1 MLRFGVDLGGSKIEL
16 IALDDAGSE
25 CYRQRVT
32 TPEGS
37 YEKTLL
43 AIRDLVASAEA
54 ELSTVASVGI
64 GTPGSISPTT
74 GLLRNSNSICLNGM
88 PLQQDLEKILA
99 RPVRLANDANCF
111 ALSESIDGAA
121 MDADSVFAVIIG
133 TGCGAGLVIDKKLI
147 NGPNAISGEWG
158 HNPLPTPSQEEWAV
172 DPCWCGKSLCIESF
186 LSGPAL
192 SAEYRRV
199 GRQFRSAQE
208 IVALADRGDAA
219 AEAVLQTYELRLAK
233 SLAQVINILDPH
245 VIVLGG
251 GLSNM
256 RRLYNN
262 VPPLLSEFVFT
273 DVLQTELRAPKFGD
287 SSGVRG
293 AAWLWP

>member
-1 MLRFGVDLGGSKIEL
+1 MLRFGIDLGGSKIEL
-16 IALDDAGSE
+16 IALDDAGNE

-32 TPEGS
+32 TPQGD

-43 AIRDLVASAEA
+43 AIGGLVATAET
-54 ELSTVASVGI
+54 ELATVGSVGI
-64 GTPGSISPTT
+64 GTPGSISPAT
-74 GLLRNSNSICLNGM
+74 GLLRNSNSVCLNGM
-88 PLQQDLEKILA
+88 PLQQDIERILV

-111 ALSESIDGAA
+111 ALSEAIDGAA
-121 MDADSVFAVIIG
+121 MDMANVFAVIIG

-158 HNPLPTPSQEEWAV
+158 HNPLPAPSQEEYAV
-172 DPCWCGKSLCIESF
+172 PNCWCGKSLCVESF

-192 SAEYRRV
+192 SADYQRV
-199 GRQFRSAQE
+199 GQQSRSVQE
-208 IVALADRGDAA
+208 IVALAVKGDVV

-245 VIVLGG
+245 VIVFGG

-256 RRLYNN
+256 TRLYDN
-262 VPPLLSEFVFT
+262 VPSLLSEFVFT
-273 DVLQTELRAPKFGD
+273 DVVQTELRRPKFGD

-293 AAWLWP
+293 AARLWS

>member
-172 DPCWCGKSLCIESF
+172 APCWCGKSLCIESF

>member
-16 IALDDAGSE
+16 IALDDAAEE

-32 TPEGS
+32 TPQGD
-37 YEKTLL
+37 YKKTLL
-43 AIRDLVASAEA
+43 AIADLVATAETKLA
-54 ELSTVASVGI
+54 AVGSVGI

-74 GLLRNSNSICLNGM
+74 GLLRNSNSVCLNGM

-111 ALSESIDGAA
+111 ALSEAVDGAA
-121 MDADSVFAVIIG
+121 MDAASVFAVIIG

-147 NGPNAISGEWG
+147 NGANAISGEWG
-158 HNPLPTPSQEEWAV
+158 HNPLPAPSQEEQAV
-172 DPCWCGKSLCIESF
+172 PRCWCGRSLCIESF

-208 IVALADRGDAA
+208 IVDLATKGDVA
-219 AEAVLQTYELRLAK
+219 AEAVLQTYELRLAR
-233 SLAQVINILDPH
+233 SLAQVVNILDPH
-245 VIVLGG
+245 VIVFGG

-256 RRLYNN
+256 TRLYDN

-273 DVLQTELRAPKFGD
+273 DVVQTELRRPKFGD

-293 AAWLWP
+293 AARLWS